1 MTKKLLLAV
10 LISVASCGV
19 ALAQRY
25 EVSDPQRAIEDVIY
39 DLEDLIDESRD
50 RKLADKAED
59 VVSKLEDAAQEL
71 SKDPAD
77 YPAAAGNIEGAIGD
91 LEAAVKDRLLDGGSG
106 IGLMDDLVTI
116 SRGLATSTLAEARS
130 RGANRQDIR
139 EARNHLSRGDALRA
153 SGRRGTIGAF
163 KRAAARYKD
172 ALAKAESAID
182 D

>member
-1 MTKKLLLAV
+1 MKRRLFLAA
-10 LISVASCGV
+10 LISIAFCGA

-25 EVSDPQRAIEDVIY
+25 EESDPQRAIEEVIY
-39 DLEDLIDESRD
+39 DLEDLVDQSRD

-71 SKDPAD
+71 SKNPAD

-91 LEAAVKDRLLDGGSG
+91 LEAVVKDRLLDTSSG

-116 SRGLATSTLAEARS
+116 SRGLATRALAEARTG
-130 RGANRQDIR
+130 RGKRDEMR
-139 EARNHLSRGDALRA
+139 EARNQLARGDTLRA
-153 SGRRGTIGAF
+153 SGRRGSIGAF
-163 KRAAARYKD
+163 KRAASRYKD

-182 D
+182 

>member
-1 MTKKLLLAV
+1 MKRRLFLAA
-10 LISVASCGV
+10 LISVAFCG
-19 ALAQRY
+19 ATLAQRY
-25 EVSDPQRAIEDVIY
+25 EESDPQRAIEEVIY
-39 DLEDLIDESRD
+39 DLEDLVDQSRD

-91 LEAAVKDRLLDGGSG
+91 LEAAVKDRLLDSSAG

-116 SRGLATSTLAEARS
+116 SRDLATSTLAQARS
-130 RGANRQDIR
+130 RGANRNDIR
-139 EARNHLSRGDALRA
+139 EARNHLARGDALRA
-153 SGRRGTIGAF
+153 SGRRGSIGAF

-172 ALAKAESAID
+172 ALGKAESAID
-182 D
+182 

>member
-10 LISVASCGV
+10 LISVAAGGV